1 MLKASFIAATSGFV
15 AVPFS
20 ATLAVMAAFAALVTL
35 IAHKR
40 RETQVRAFIL

>member
-1 MLKASFIAATSGFV
+1 MLKASVIAAASGSL
-15 AVPFS
+15 ALPFS
-20 ATLAVMAAFAALVTL
+20 ATLAVMAAGVAMVTL